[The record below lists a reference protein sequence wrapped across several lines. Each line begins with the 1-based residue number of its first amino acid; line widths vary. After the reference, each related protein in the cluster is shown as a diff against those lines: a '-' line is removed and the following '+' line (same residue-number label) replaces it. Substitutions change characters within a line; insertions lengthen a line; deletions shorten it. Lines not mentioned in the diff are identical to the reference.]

1 MTEYKSNSDKSR
13 AAEQNPA
20 PQKKVE
26 KAITG
31 VAKPRKK
38 NGVMRFVDVFA
49 PNDVEDVKT
58 YIFMDVIVPA
68 IKKTIVD
75 VVSDGIN
82 MLMYG
87 ESGSRSST
95 GSSIPKVS
103 YQKCY
108 PSSSY
113 KRDRYSNDAHPRQTR
128 LDYEDIVFETR
139 GDAESILSM
148 MKELIERYKVVTVAD
163 LYDLADISTDN
174 YMSNKRGWIDLRNAE
189 VVRIRDGYVIKL
201 TKPMVID

>member
-1 MTEYKSNSDKSR
+1 MRRKYSNS
-13 AAEQNPA
+13 
-20 PQKKVE
+20 V
-26 KAITG
+26 
-31 VAKPRKK
+31 
-38 NGVMRFVDVFA
+38 
-49 PNDVEDVKT
+49 PN
-58 YIFMDVIVPA
+58 ISVIKEP
-68 IKKTIVD
+68 
-75 VVSDGIN
+75 
-82 MLMYG
+82 
-87 ESGSRSST
+87 ESSPSGLPCHTVRPFFT
-95 GSSIPKVS
+95 A
-103 YQKCY
+103 
-108 PSSSY
+108 SSSY